1 MASPTSSGLF
11 YITKVRATL
20 AWWNQPEQHAPTKV
34 LQYLRHGVKIEFDR
48 PIQPLKLAPRLIS
61 ESKDIDF
68 AIKDLD
74 KGC

>member
-1 MASPTSSGLF
+1 ML
-11 YITKVRATL
+11 K
-20 AWWNQPEQHAPTKV
+20 
-34 LQYLRHGVKIEFDR
+34 YLHHGVKIEFDR